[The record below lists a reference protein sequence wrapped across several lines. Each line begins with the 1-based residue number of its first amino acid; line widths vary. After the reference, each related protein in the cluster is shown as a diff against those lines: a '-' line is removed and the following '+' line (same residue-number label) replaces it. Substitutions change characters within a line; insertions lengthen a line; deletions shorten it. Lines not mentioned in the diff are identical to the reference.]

1 MRYETLNN
9 EINNISFDKKYFV
22 SIFGLYFFTL
32 GTILLGYSTYLL
44 LEGVGIVQS
53 TITTWNGQSLFWF
66 LIIFFIAI
74 FILFIPVEFFGI
86 FKIFNNTFKDL
97 IMNILAVILISL
109 LTLVVFQ
116 FLINPSNLV
125 VSNLILIGRATS
137 FAGFIAIPL
146 LLFLQHNLKR
156 TIDIS
161 ENLSYSIVILFW
173 ILTSNIF
180 L

>member
-66 LIIFFIAI
+66 F
-74 FILFIPVEFFGI
+74 
-86 FKIFNNTFKDL
+86 D
-97 IMNILAVILISL
+97 
-109 LTLVVFQ
+109 
-116 FLINPSNLV
+116 
-125 VSNLILIGRATS
+125 
-137 FAGFIAIPL
+137 
-146 LLFLQHNLKR
+146 
-156 TIDIS
+156 
-161 ENLSYSIVILFW
+161 
-173 ILTSNIF
+173 NIF
-180 L
+180 YCYIYLIYTG

>member
-74 FILFIPVEFFGI
+74 
-86 FKIFNNTFKDL
+86 
-97 IMNILAVILISL
+97 
-109 LTLVVFQ
+109 
-116 FLINPSNLV
+116 
-125 VSNLILIGRATS
+125 
-137 FAGFIAIPL
+137 
-146 LLFLQHNLKR
+146 
-156 TIDIS
+156 
-161 ENLSYSIVILFW
+161 
-173 ILTSNIF
+173 
-180 L
+180 

>member
-161 ENLSYSIVILFW
+161 ENLSYSTVILFW
-173 ILTSNIF
+173 ILTANIF

>member
-22 SIFGLYFFTL
+22 RIFGLYFFTL

-173 ILTSNIF
+173 ILTANIF